1 MGNAHGLAGFASAEA
16 YKLGSAEPY
25 ARIQR
30 AFIRQTI
37 DLGGETQKVDADLNN
52 FESTTTSDRL
62 VLTVGR
68 FQVVDMFDTNKYAN
82 NSKTDFLNWS
92 SVNTG
97 SFDYAGDAW
106 AYTYGAA
113 AEWYTGRFTLRGG
126 IFDMSQTPASSGTY
140 GAPGFEADSSFNNL
154 EFVAEI
160 EERHTLWGQPGKLKL
175 TGYVIA
181 GDQGNFSQAV
191 ALFNQFGTNTPIP
204 IAAGDTAAD
213 FWMNASRSYQ
223 KVPGISFNMEQQ
235 LTDTVGMFARAGWVN
250 GQYEMWDNTDI
261 GYSGQVGV
269 SVKGTGWGRP
279 DDTVGIAGVVNG
291 ISNAEAAWLNAGGL
305 GILLGD
311 GPGNLPHAGLEKIIE
326 AYYSYAL
333 TASLKVSFDYQF
345 INNPGYN
352 TEKGPVNLFAGRLRW
367 AF

>member
-1 MGNAHGLAGFASAEA
+1 
-16 YKLGSAEPY
+16 
-25 ARIQR
+25 
-30 AFIRQTI
+30 
-37 DLGGETQKVDADLNN
+37 
-52 FESTTTSDRL
+52 

-106 AYTYGAA
+106 ANTYGAA

-126 IFDMSQTPASSGTY
+126 VFDMSQTPASSGTY
-140 GAPGFEADSSFNNL
+140 GALGFEADSSFNNL

-181 GDQGNFSQAV
+181 GDQGNFNQAV
-191 ALFNQFGTNTPIP
+191 ALFNQFGTNTPTP

-223 KVPGISFNMEQQ
+223 KVPGVSFNMEQQ

-250 GQYEMWDNTDI
+250 GLYEMWDNTDI
-261 GYSGQVGV
+261 SYSGQVGV
-269 SVKGTGWGRP
+269 SINGKGWGRP
-279 DDTVGIAGVVNG
+279 DDTVGIVGVVNG

-352 TEKGPVNLFAGRLRW
+352 TEKGPVNLFAGRVRW